1 MTRVKNL
8 KNSVVQG
15 AKDYVGMFK
24 EFHDAFK
31 TRKEDYNKHV
41 RTYGPKK

>member
-1 MTRVKNL
+1 MVVNKVK
-8 KNSVVQG
+8 KGVK
-15 AKDYVGMFK
+15 AYTDMFK
-24 EFHDAFK
+24 EFRDAFK